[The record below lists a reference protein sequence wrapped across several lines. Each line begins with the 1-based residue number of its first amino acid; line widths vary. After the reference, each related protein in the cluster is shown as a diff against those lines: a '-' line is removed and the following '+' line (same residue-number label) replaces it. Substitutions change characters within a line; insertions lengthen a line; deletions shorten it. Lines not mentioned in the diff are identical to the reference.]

1 MHKSLFFVF
10 ALSLCMADFGAFA
23 ANTRGGRT
31 SAPAANNA
39 SAAAPVA
46 ARAGARQ
53 TVKASPT
60 AAAAQPSAAVS
71 GNTAARAGKKQTV
84 ANIGVKTTTPAAA
97 SPMAARAG
105 KTQKVISNSTKVTE
119 ATTNTAVSQECQN
132 WFFGCMDS
140 FCMVDNVN
148 GARCQCS
155 DRNAELQT
163 VMEEIAK
170 IDEESYILATEG
182 VERIKMGEK
191 ADAVIAA
198 AKAAG
203 DKATGKAT
211 DTSIGTNIK
220 ASKKSY
226 QLDLSAWKSN
236 VFAEDDDDDVFEPL
250 GATVDTSVI
259 NDALAKKGNELYTYS
274 ATMCLKS
281 NMPDACKDHTKILQ
295 SMYAQKIRSDCAAFE
310 NKLKQD
316 KVASS
321 EKLRTAQNALRSAA
335 LESYEDKNKYNLGGC
350 VQEYSKCMKNE
361 CGSDYSKCMLLAAEE
376 NMKGGAG
383 NAKSRTIKGV
393 VDIVLAG
400 STMTQLLA
408 KKTICDDEVLVH
420 CENYRAQVWDR
431 YIEGAATEIHAAEL
445 VAEDNKRQNCIK
457 TTAECF
463 KNSCAASWDPNSD
476 AANYDMCLSDP
487 FMVYQNC
494 KIQVEAC
501 IVATGGKANVTK
513 EADLDGSSLWTGVKS
528 MLAALRVDACTKE
541 LKTQI
546 EKICGS
552 DFAHCVGLNPGSIA
566 DLVPTDTLTACK
578 EKNAKDPDAVY
589 KYISEIAQGYALQ
602 INDELYT
609 ACENAAKQAMISVCG
624 DEETCDSLQIDAI
637 DFASLFKVKLCSGDD
652 DASCKDSL
660 TDFNDADILAGKVM
674 PRIRGRLNPRNFEYN
689 KDTGEL
695 DYTGV
700 PGGDYTSKGDS
711 SKVRSVLSG
720 LNNVLQR
727 KIDVMKSNKT
737 VSECMNGKNVTGFSS
752 VTDTTDANGKT
763 VKSRT
768 KINNNGEAQDTIYTN
783 LLDNY
788 IDILVYKT
796 LSLTKDQ
803 YYQAEKNMQP
813 QLDAATDKISTRIAQ
828 LAKSVEE
835 EARLDKVNANEC
847 ALKALAKNMATNGNA
862 CNCDKDLVDFKLP
875 YPDVATEISER
886 HNASGRCSDY
896 KASATGDAKQGKICG
911 CFQWDG
917 FCGPTDN
924 HFFEEGS
931 GRNYKQAWNGLYWT
945 DYAYN
950 PQTNECTLTNKHYT
964 CNRDAGSKLY
974 CWGWNRTAEV
984 QSTDTIKMPSA
995 KIPEYSDAGNIGD
1008 TGTAAA
1014 TSEN

>member
-105 KTQKVISNSTKVTE
+105 KTQKVVSNSTKVTE

-236 VFAEDDDDDVFEPL
+236 VFAEDDDDDVFETL

-445 VAEDNKRQNCIK
+445 AAEDDMRQNCIK

-463 KNSCAASWDPNSD
+463 KNSCAASWDPKKDST
-476 AANYDMCLSDP
+476 NYDLCLADP
-487 FMVYQNC
+487 MMVYDSC
-494 KIQVEAC
+494 KIKIEPC
-501 IVATGGKANVTK
+501 LVATGSKNTKTKAGL
-513 EADLDGSSLWTGVKS
+513 EQSRLWTGVTS
-528 MLAALRVDACTKE
+528 MLAALRVDACTEE
-541 LKTQI
+541 LKAAI
-546 EKICGS
+546 EANCGS
-552 DFAHCVGLNPGSIA
+552 DFTHCVGLSTDAIV
-566 DLVPTDTLTACK
+566 DLVAEAKLTACQDRYSNNDQSVR
-578 EKNAKDPDAVY
+578 E
-589 KYISEIAQGYALQ
+589 YISQIAQGYALQ
-602 INDELYT
+602 VDSTIANACQKAASAVMLRMCGSEDSCEALDLGNISFTTFLDPQLCVEDDDSNCSKSADAFKQDDIIYGRVRARLLNRVNINNVLYKET
-609 ACENAAKQAMISVCG
+609 KENNQ
-624 DEETCDSLQIDAI
+624 
-637 DFASLFKVKLCSGDD
+637 KVK
-652 DASCKDSL
+652 KF
-660 TDFNDADILAGKVM
+660 T
-674 PRIRGRLNPRNFEYN
+674 Y
-689 KDTGEL
+689 
-695 DYTGV
+695 DYTTI
-700 PGGDYTSKGDS
+700 PSNKGFAAPAAGATTNEN
-711 SKVRSVLSG
+711 VESVLNG
-720 LNNVLQR
+720 LNNLLASKKAEFLADR
-727 KIDVMKSNKT
+727 T
-737 VSECMNGKNVTGFSS
+737 V
-752 VTDTTDANGKT
+752 DACINGKT
-763 VKSRT
+763 VQGISGTRGTENRT
-768 KINNNGEAQDTIYTN
+768 NVDVGSDIGRASERYPN

-788 IDILVYKT
+788 MDIMVNAAIQNVR
-796 LSLTKDQ
+796 DQ
-803 YYQAEKNMQP
+803 YAKAEQSKDTELDALNEKVSTRLAGIEAVAAEKVQESNKKNC
-813 QLDAATDKISTRIAQ
+813 DAYAVADNIIDGFKTTQDSGFFQTGCVGKARDIAHYISSSNYDETTSVCTVTRKRYSCTKMLTGCCWRWDGEGVVERTREITMPKYNRERDVLGNKATD
-828 LAKSVEE
+828 
-835 EARLDKVNANEC
+835 
-847 ALKALAKNMATNGNA
+847 
-862 CNCDKDLVDFKLP
+862 
-875 YPDVATEISER
+875 
-886 HNASGRCSDY
+886 
-896 KASATGDAKQGKICG
+896 
-911 CFQWDG
+911 
-917 FCGPTDN
+917 
-924 HFFEEGS
+924 
-931 GRNYKQAWNGLYWT
+931 
-945 DYAYN
+945 
-950 PQTNECTLTNKHYT
+950 YT
-964 CNRDAGSKLY
+964 SN
-974 CWGWNRTAEV
+974 
-984 QSTDTIKMPSA
+984 
-995 KIPEYSDAGNIGD
+995 
-1008 TGTAAA
+1008 
-1014 TSEN
+1014 